1 MPESAEEVHARVV
14 AAVGEDGRLPTPS
27 LADWDAFPWEVVD
40 GTIVPKVLPAPA
52 DEEPRAGE
60 AGKPCPTCERDPALD
75 IWENDRWV
83 VTRMAQPGG
92 LPMTLFLQSKEHQ
105 DFSEMDDDTAS
116 EYGRIAVW
124 LSRIMCHLPHVGRV
138 HVNRWG
144 DGSSHLHVW
153 FIART
158 KGQTGIKGSYAAE
171 WDHILPAVPEDVW
184 RADLH
189 TIAEKLANHD
199 GRALV

>member
-14 AAVGEDGRLPTPS
+14 AAVGENGRLPTPP
-27 LADWDAFPWEVVD
+27 LAEWDAFPWEVVD
-40 GTIVPKVLPAPA
+40 GAIVPKVLPAPA

-60 AGKPCPTCERDPALD
+60 GGKPCPTCERDPALD

-83 VTRMAQPGG
+83 VTRTPEPGG
-92 LPMTLFLQSKEHQ
+92 LPLTLFLQSKEHQ
-105 DFSEMDDDTAS
+105 DFSEMDDKTAS

-153 FIART
+153 FFART
-158 KGQTGIKGSYAAE
+158 KGQPAILGSYAAE
-171 WDHILPAVPEDVW
+171 WDHILPAVPDDVW

-189 TIAEKLANHD
+189 TIAQKLANHD
-199 GRALV
+199 GRALA